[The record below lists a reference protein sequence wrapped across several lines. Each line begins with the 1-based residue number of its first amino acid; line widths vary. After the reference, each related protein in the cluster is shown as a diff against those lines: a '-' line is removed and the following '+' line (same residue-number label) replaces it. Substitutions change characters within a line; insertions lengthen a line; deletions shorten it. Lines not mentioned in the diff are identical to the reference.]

1 MFQSQPYNTTL
12 LEDYIQHLYQSL
24 SILVPEQIDMMEIA
38 KKLNIWLYFAPFG
51 SHAME
56 KNQIANLIID
66 NRLSQAEQWEDFGH
80 ELCHLLLHSGN
91 QLLMHKMFLDYQET
105 KARNFALQFCVPTF
119 MLRNLPPLQL
129 KTYIIAEKFNVTL
142 QFAERRLLHYENQLL
157 ASKLQKQISQYCNL
171 FK

>member
-1 MFQSQPYNTTL
+1 MFQSQPYYTTH
-12 LEDYIQHLYQSL
+12 LEDYTYHLYQSI
-24 SILVPEQIDMMEIA
+24 SIIVPEQIDMMKIA
-38 KKLNIWLYFAPFG
+38 KKLNIRLYFAPFG

-56 KNQIANLIID
+56 RNQIANLIID
-66 NRLSQAEQWEDFGH
+66 NRLSQPEQWEDFGH
-80 ELCHLLLHSGN
+80 EICHILLHSGN

-119 MLRNLPPLQL
+119 MLRKLPPPQL